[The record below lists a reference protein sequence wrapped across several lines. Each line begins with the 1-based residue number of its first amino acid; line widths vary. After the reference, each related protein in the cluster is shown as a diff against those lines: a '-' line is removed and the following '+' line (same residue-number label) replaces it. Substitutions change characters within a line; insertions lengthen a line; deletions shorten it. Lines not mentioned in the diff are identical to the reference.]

1 MNLVRSEDSTKK
13 EGIKD
18 LPQGMTV
25 FNKNKVNLKKQP
37 MFFGA
42 PLGVQ
47 RYDSYKYPVFDKL
60 TQQQLGYFWR
70 PEEVSLQK
78 DRADYQSLRDEQK
91 HIFTSNLK
99 YQILLDSVQGRGPG
113 MAFIPYCSL
122 PELEAAMTAWEF
134 MELIHSR
141 SYTYIIK
148 NVYPD
153 PSDVFDTILDD
164 QKILSRAESV
174 TKAYND
180 FINAAQNFGSGPMWE
195 HYLDGVP
202 NAQNEL
208 YELKRKL
215 YRAVANVNIL
225 EGIRFYV
232 SFACSFA
239 FGELKLMEGS
249 AKIISLIARDENQH
263 LVLTQ
268 NIMNKWRDG
277 DDPDMLQIAKEEE
290 ENVIDMFRKAVEEEK
305 EWAQYLF
312 KDGSMIGLN
321 DKLLIQYVEWI
332 ANRRMKA
339 IGLKPIFDIPAKN
352 NPLPWTEHWISSKGL
367 QVAPQE
373 TEVESYVVG
382 GIKQDLKKDAF
393 SGFKL

>member
-1 MNLVRSEDSTKK
+1 MTVAKFRVNDDMPKK
-13 EGIKD
+13 PVE
-18 LPQGMTV
+18 GMTV
-25 FNKNKVNLKKQP
+25 FNTNTVNSLKQP

-47 RYDSYKYPVFDKL
+47 RYDQYKYPVFEKL

-78 DRADYQSLRDEQK
+78 DRADYQTLRPEQK

-113 MAFIPYCSL
+113 MAFAPYCSL
-122 PELEAAMTAWEF
+122 PELEAAMNIWQT
-134 MELIHSR
+134 MEMIHSR

-153 PSDVFDTILDD
+153 PTEVLDTIIDD
-164 QKILSRAESV
+164 EKIIERAQSV
-174 TKAYND
+174 TKAYDD
-180 FINAAQNFGSGPMWE
+180 FINAAQEYGTGNWWKEDWKDSPSAEWT
-195 HYLDGVP
+195 LRD
-202 NAQNEL
+202 
-208 YELKRKL
+208 LKRRL
-215 YRAVANVNIL
+215 YRAVMNVYIL

-239 FGELKLMEGS
+239 FGELKVMEGN
-249 AKIISLIARDENQH
+249 AKIIGLIARDESQH
-263 LVLTQ
+263 MT
-268 NIMNKWRDG
+268 ITMNMIKNWQKG
-277 DDPDMLQIAKEEE
+277 DDPDMVKIIEEE
-290 ENVIDMFRKAVEEEK
+290 EQNVIQMFRDCVEEEK
-305 EWAQYLF
+305 NWAEYLF

-321 DKLLIQYVEWI
+321 SKLLQNYVEWI
-332 ANRRMKA
+332 ANRRMKS
-339 IGLKPIFDIPAKN
+339 INMKPVFNQPISN
-352 NPLPWTEHWISSKGL
+352 NPLPWTEHWLNSKTM

-373 TEVESYVVG
+373 TEVESYVIG
-382 GIKQDLKKDAF
+382 GIKQDVGEKTF